1 MASSLAMGAR
11 PLRKT
16 ARPKR
21 VVNLEAL
28 EKRWLRGAERRDWAA
43 ALEVANLIVE
53 RNPGESTGWIW
64 QSVSLHKLKRT
75 TEARERLLAAARR
88 FPNMAI
94 IYYHLACYTCQ
105 LGQFT
110 ESFQWW
116 TKALK
121 SGNRELLAMMAANEE
136 DLKPLW
142 RSLGL
147 AG

>member
-1 MASSLAMGAR
+1 MDASLMTEPVQTKDAAH
-11 PLRKT
+11 
-16 ARPKR
+16 PKR
-21 VVNLEAL
+21 VATLDVL
-28 EKRWLRGAERRDWAA
+28 EKRWLRGAEKRDWVS
-43 ALEVANLIVE
+43 ALEVANMIVE
-53 RNPGESTGWIW
+53 RSPGESIGWIW

-75 TEARERLLAAARR
+75 TEARERLMTAAER

-105 LGQFT
+105 LGQYT
-110 ESFQWW
+110 ESSQWW

-121 SGNRELLAMMAANEE
+121 MGNRELLTMMAANEE

>member
-1 MASSLAMGAR
+1 MDASA
-11 PLRKT
+11 T
-16 ARPKR
+16 AETNEVKEAAHPKR
-21 VVNLEAL
+21 VATLDVL
-28 EKRWLRGAERRDWAA
+28 EKRWLRGAEKRDWNS
-43 ALEVANLIVE
+43 ALEVANTIVE
-53 RNPGESTGWIW
+53 RSPDESIGWIW

-75 TEARERLLAAARR
+75 TEARERLLTASER

-110 ESFQWW
+110 ESSQWW
-116 TKALK
+116 SKALK
-121 SGNRELLAMMAANEE
+121 SGNKELLTMMAANEE

-147 AG
+147 AE